1 MNRLRELRT
10 NRGLTQKDVA
20 NIIGKTFQAYSYYE
34 NGKREMDTNTL
45 STLANFYG
53 VTIDYLLG
61 NSERPNNVTV
71 VDVETTALEKAL
83 NLLAK
88 MNEEQRKTAIAI
100 LKALAE
106 QNNK

>member
-10 NRGLTQKDVA
+10 KSGLTQKDVA

-34 NGKREMDTNTL
+34 NGKREMDMNTL

-71 VDVETTALEKAL
+71 VDVETSALEKAL
-83 NLLAK
+83 SLLAQ
-88 MNEEQRKTAIAI
+88 MDEEQQKTAIAV

-106 QNNK
+106 QNKK